1 MNQNHKPFLFLCARS
16 KTTGFQPVS
25 FKQEN
30 LISYSGGERNGLS
43 KWGSYET
50 RHGQGLKVLLIQSC
64 QSRGI
69 SILSGHIAQY
79 HVHLLVSCPPVLSP
93 AKIVQYLK
101 GRTSRIL
108 QNEYPQLKKRYCGQH
123 LWARGY
129 FCATVGTITEEM
141 IKEYIEKHEDESS
154 RLTVEGD
161 V

>member
-1 MNQNHKPFLFLCARS
+1 M
-16 KTTGFQPVS
+16 
-25 FKQEN
+25 
-30 LISYSGGERNGLS
+30 
-43 KWGSYET
+43 
-50 RHGQGLKVLLIQSC
+50 LIQSC